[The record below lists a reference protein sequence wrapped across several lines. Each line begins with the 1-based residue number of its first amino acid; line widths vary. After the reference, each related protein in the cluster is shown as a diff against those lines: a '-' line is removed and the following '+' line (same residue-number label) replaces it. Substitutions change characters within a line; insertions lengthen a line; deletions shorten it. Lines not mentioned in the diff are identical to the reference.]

1 MKSSGNTRHPC
12 RNVLNPKKLH
22 NSKWTSVNPEAR
34 EKHFVVTK
42 VDHDENGAVTRCL
55 IEAVI
60 SRRTIEIEWRTLG
73 NSDEWVN
80 GWR

>member
-1 MKSSGNTRHPC
+1 MKNSGNTHHPC

-22 NSKWTSVNPEAR
+22 NSKWTSVSPETR

-42 VDHDENGAVTRCL
+42 VDRDESGAITNCL

-60 SRRTIEIEWRTLG
+60 SKRTIAIEWRTLG